1 MMDEKLFRRL
11 HLMFVKFTVP
21 PNRGIE
27 EFLFDKNFRLLSY
40 EFREIVKIY
49 TDKKREERENDERNL

>member
-1 MMDEKLFRRL
+1 MMEEKLFRDL

-27 EFLFDKNFRLLSY
+27 EFMFDKNFRLLSY
-40 EFREIVKIY
+40 EFREIVKTN
-49 TDKKREERENDERNL
+49 TDKKRERKNDERNL